1 MICVLSGGTGTPK
14 LIQGLKEILDS
25 EELSIIVNTVEN
37 NYFSGVYVSGDIDV
51 VMYTLADMINEEF
64 WYGIK
69 GDTFITNEFLKE
81 IGCPEPLRIGD
92 RDRATKIEKTIRLS
106 EGYTLSEIV
115 DIQKNNL
122 NIKSKIIPMSD
133 VDSDIKIVTDI
144 GELDF
149 HDFLID
155 KACEPKVLDVVYSNV
170 PPSNQLIST
179 IEESDMVIIGPSN
192 PITSIMPILSI
203 EGVKE
208 ALKKKYVVA
217 VSPIVGKAP
226 VSGPAGQFM
235 NALGYEV
242 SAVGI
247 ANMYKDFVD
256 CLIIDNKD
264 KNLEDEIKTIVGDV
278 EITNTM
284 MKSLEIKKDLAKFII
299 DLNK

>member
-14 LIQGLKEILDS
+14 LIQGLKEVLDS
-25 EELSIIVNTVEN
+25 EDLSIIVNTVEN

-69 GDTFITNEFLKE
+69 GDTFITNNFLEE

-115 DIQKNNL
+115 EIQKNNL

-155 KACEPKVLDVVYSNV
+155 KQCEPEVLDVVYSNV
-170 PPSNQLIST
+170 PPSNQLIQT
-179 IEESDMVIIGPSN
+179 IEESDMVILGPSN

-208 ALKKKYVVA
+208 ALKNKFVVA
-217 VSPIVGKAP
+217 VSPIVGTEP
-226 VSGPAGQFM
+226 VSGPAGKFM
-235 NALGYEV
+235 NALGYEI
-242 SAVGI
+242 SPIGI
-247 ANMYKDFVD
+247 GEMYKDFVD
-256 CLIIDNKD
+256 YLVIDNQDKD
-264 KNLEDEIKTIVGDV
+264 LVDNLKNIVPKVGV
-278 EITNTM
+278 TNIM
-284 MKSLEIKKDLAKFII
+284 MKSLDIKIDLANFIL
-299 DLNK
+299 DLKK

>member
-14 LIQGLKEILDS
+14 LIQGLKEVLDS
-25 EELSIIVNTVEN
+25 EDLSIIVNTVEN

-69 GDTFITNEFLKE
+69 GDTFITNNFLEE
-81 IGCPEPLRIGD
+81 IGCPEPLKIGD

-115 DIQKNNL
+115 EIQKNNL

-155 KACEPKVLDVVYSNV
+155 KQCEPEVLDVVYSNV
-170 PPSNQLIST
+170 PPSNQLIQT
-179 IEESDMVIIGPSN
+179 IEESDMVILGPSN

-208 ALKKKYVVA
+208 AH
-217 VSPIVGKAP
+217 
-226 VSGPAGQFM
+226 
-235 NALGYEV
+235 
-242 SAVGI
+242 
-247 ANMYKDFVD
+247 
-256 CLIIDNKD
+256 
-264 KNLEDEIKTIVGDV
+264 
-278 EITNTM
+278 
-284 MKSLEIKKDLAKFII
+284 
-299 DLNK
+299 